1 MRSVARLFG
10 AFLVAFFVAFL
21 AMAALLPLPAR
32 AQGQDFYAGKT
43 IRLLVDS
50 APGGGYDA
58 YARVLAKFWGN
69 YIPGKPSI
77 VVENLPGGS
86 GLKLANYMGTVAPRD
101 GTVIGATHAE
111 IIAAQKTSADAAKVD
126 VNKFSWLG
134 SLTADPLVAYVWS
147 TTPIMKF
154 EDLRDQEVI
163 MAGTSSND
171 SAVTLALLAKAM
183 LGVKIKVVSG
193 YHSASD
199 VKLAISRGEA
209 QGAFA
214 HSWSSLQTSS
224 SDWLRD
230 KQIRPI
236 LQHFSHRLP
245 ALANVPTFGEFATN
259 EEDRQAIAFM
269 VARQEAAKPYYAP
282 PEVPAERVQI
292 LRRAFDAVLA
302 DKGFLDAATKARL
315 SVNEP
320 MTGEQLT
327 AFVTKISQTPA
338 SVIERIDHILA
349 AAN

>member
-1 MRSVARLFG
+1 MRSVARLL
-10 AFLVAFFVAFL
+10 AAFL
-21 AMAALLPLPAR
+21 AVLLFFPLTAR
-32 AQGQDFYAGKT
+32 AQGQDFYSGKI

-58 YARVLAKFWGN
+58 YARLLAKFLGN
-69 YIPGKPSI
+69 HIPGKPTI

-101 GTVIGATHAE
+101 GTVIAGTHAE

-126 VNKFSWLG
+126 VNKFSWIG
-134 SLTADPLVAYVWS
+134 SLTADPLVAYVWN
-147 TTPIMKF
+147 TTPIYKF
-154 EDLRDQEVI
+154 EDLRDHEVI
-163 MAGTSSND
+163 MAGTSAND

-183 LGVKIKVVSG
+183 FGLKIKLVTG
-193 YHSASD
+193 YKSASD

-214 HSWSSLQTSS
+214 HSWSSIQTSS

-230 KQIRPI
+230 GKIRPI
-236 LQHFSHRLP
+236 IQHFSHRLP
-245 ALANVPTFGEFATN
+245 ALSGVPTFGEFAKT

-282 PEVPAERVQI
+282 PDVPADRLQI
-292 LRRAFDAVLA
+292 LRRAFDAVLM
-302 DKGFLDAATKARL
+302 DKGFLDTAAKARL

-320 MTGEQLT
+320 MTGQDLT
-327 AFVTKISQTPA
+327 DFVARISKTPP
-338 SVIERIDHILA
+338 SVVERINRILET
-349 AAN
+349 AN